1 MCRRLCAYSVV
12 ALLIWY
18 SARGISVASV
28 VRAVQ
33 HANLELF
40 LPVSLG
46 GFLVWFFGESLLFAR
61 LFSYFHE
68 RTTFREV
75 IPANAAHYFL
85 QLTNVAVAS
94 GALLIFLNRR
104 KSVPW
109 TAAGFTLLFQGFL
122 DAILLAVMT
131 LTAVFLGLDSPLR
144 VLAPCAALIFL
155 VGVAIAAYFLCWKEP
170 HYGTARWLQ
179 EPSALMSFRAARL
192 FHYWNLTLIRAPIFI
207 ADGFCLYGELRS
219 FHVRLSLFQALL
231 FSPVSLLV
239 GSLPLAPLGLG
250 TVQVVFVKGLGGFA
264 PSSDLLATA
273 FAISVAGLVW
283 RILLGLAFARSW
295 LQAGEPT

>member
-1 MCRRLCAYSVV
+1 MRSFCAYSVV
-12 ALLIWY
+12 ALLILY
-18 SARGISVASV
+18 SARGVSVASV
-28 VRAVQ
+28 LRALQ

-94 GALLIFLNRR
+94 GALVIFLKRH
-104 KSVPW
+104 KSVAW
-109 TAAGFTLLFQGFL
+109 TAAGFTLLFQGLL

-131 LTAVFLGLDSPLR
+131 LTAVFLGLHSPLK
-144 VLAPCAALIFL
+144 VLAPYAALIL
-155 VGVAIAAYFLCWKEP
+155 LGSVAIAAGFTCWKEQNV
-170 HYGTARWLQ
+170 GTARWLQ
-179 EPSALMSFRAARL
+179 EPSAFICFRAARL
-192 FHYWNLTLIRAPIFI
+192 CHYWKLTLIRTPIFI

-219 FHVRLSLFQALL
+219 FHVHLSLFQALL

-239 GSLPLAPLGLG
+239 CSLPVAPLGLG
-250 TVQVVFVKGLGGFA
+250 TLQVVFVKGLSGFA

-273 FAISVAGLVW
+273 LAISVAGLVW
-283 RILLGLAFARSW
+283 RIPLGLAFARS
-295 LQAGEPT
+295 LALGRTA